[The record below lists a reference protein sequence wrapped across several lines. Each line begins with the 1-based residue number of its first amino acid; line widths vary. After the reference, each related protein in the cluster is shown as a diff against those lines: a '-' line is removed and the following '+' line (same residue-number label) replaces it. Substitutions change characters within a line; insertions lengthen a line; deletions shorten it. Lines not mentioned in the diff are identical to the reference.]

1 MDRLPAAP
9 LVGRGSYL
17 ELFTPV
23 FCFVSTLATG
33 EGSALQ
39 LYIIPTEDED
49 GGDVE
54 MECVIE
60 QASVMISANNLGHGV
75 NKATA
80 A

>member
-1 MDRLPAAP
+1 MKNLSTEESSER
-9 LVGRGSYL
+9 SYGD
-17 ELFTPV
+17 P
-23 FCFVSTLATG
+23 
-33 EGSALQ
+33 

-54 MECVIE
+54 MGCVIE